1 MSSRGRSRQW
11 AWPGAASE
19 GAAGARTAGLAAD
32 GLAPVRPGRAA
43 RAPQAPGQGNGAGDS
58 ATSRRGRALRRRI
71 VVGTMNG
78 GENDLLSGQY
88 PGQGEHGMKAWQYGH
103 GIQVP
108 LPPQNADNT

>member
-1 MSSRGRSRQW
+1 
-11 AWPGAASE
+11 
-19 GAAGARTAGLAAD
+19 
-32 GLAPVRPGRAA
+32 
-43 RAPQAPGQGNGAGDS
+43 
-58 ATSRRGRALRRRI
+58 
-71 VVGTMNG
+71 MNG

>member
-1 MSSRGRSRQW
+1 MAVADSGPGRARRPRVPRALERRG
-11 AWPGAASE
+11 WPS
-19 GAAGARTAGLAAD
+19 AGLP
-32 GLAPVRPGRAA
+32 LSVPLTGRAA
-43 RAPQAPGQGNGAGDS
+43 RAPQAPGQGNGAEDS
-58 ATSRRGRALRRRI
+58 AASRRGRALRRRV